1 MSRQRIGRA
10 IDGMVATPCDDGLI
24 RIPLEKA
31 DDDLMADARN
41 GNTAIMATRPPL
53 GHSNPAGAVLVTAP
67 QSIPRKLHLD
77 PAMLVA
83 INLFSLG
90 ANDTSYLWTIHPRL
104 HLTLRTPTLP
114 RRYRRKLIVIAG
126 SLATRFLLQR
136 LRLLPVMVNE
146 SRLPE
151 PIGLRQWMVRKL
163 KAMARLQLENIAPS

>member
-1 MSRQRIGRA
+1 
-10 IDGMVATPCDDGLI
+10 
-24 RIPLEKA
+24 
-31 DDDLMADARN
+31 
-41 GNTAIMATRPPL
+41 
-53 GHSNPAGAVLVTAP
+53 
-67 QSIPRKLHLD
+67 
-77 PAMLVA
+77 MLVA
-83 INLFSLG
+83 INLFTLG
-90 ANDTSYLWTIHPRL
+90 ANDPGYLWTIHPRL

-151 PIGLRQWMVRKL
+151 PIGLRQWMARKL